1 MNKIKAALVILLSL
15 LICLSVDAQTGKKNN
30 KYMNK
35 GEAKTESI
43 IETPPA
49 PDAPQKDIPAHKQF
63 SDPEVTR
70 CFSGGFTKG
79 RKLYLIA
86 KTEYGLMD
94 NEQKKAALNKLTQ
107 ELPDYDITVYLEK
120 QQRELWI
127 SRNHDLCLV
136 EQWDNDNLQIENYM
150 PLELKRNGQS
160 KVFYQI
166 GGSFNGSR
174 GNHSGLL
181 NLRCGTY
188 LFQNK
193 WDVSASLSLGYTKSE
208 KFQFSGSIG
217 TDSRVYFPIKSIN
230 LSPYAGAGIY
240 YSFPPNN
247 YFEFKILTGAC
258 WFVGNGSLDVG
269 AQYGIKSGFSFTV
282 GYTFRPNLK
291 PKQ

>member
-1 MNKIKAALVILLSL
+1 MNKIRVALVVLLSL
-15 LICLSVDAQTGKKNN
+15 VVCLSVDAQTGNKKTN
-30 KYMNK
+30 KKK
-35 GEAKTESI
+35 GKAKTESKV
-43 IETPPA
+43 EKPTTPEVQQNNI
-49 PDAPQKDIPAHKQF
+49 PQYKQF
-63 SDPEVTR
+63 SDPEVIK
-70 CFSGGFTKG
+70 CFSGGFTEDH
-79 RKLYLIA
+79 KLFLIS
-86 KTEYGLMD
+86 KTGYGLLD
-94 NEQKKAALNKLTQ
+94 NEQKKAVLNKLAQ
-107 ELPDYDITVYLEK
+107 ELPDYDIAVIMEN

-127 SRNHDLCLV
+127 SHNHDLCLV
-136 EQWDNDNLQIENYM
+136 EQWNNDDLQIQNYL

-208 KFQFSGSIG
+208 KFQFSGNIG
-217 TDSRVYFPIKSIN
+217 ADSRVYFPIKSIN

-258 WFVGNGSLDVG
+258 WFVGNGSLDAGV
-269 AQYGIKSGFSFTV
+269 QYGIKSGFSFTV

-291 PKQ
+291 SK